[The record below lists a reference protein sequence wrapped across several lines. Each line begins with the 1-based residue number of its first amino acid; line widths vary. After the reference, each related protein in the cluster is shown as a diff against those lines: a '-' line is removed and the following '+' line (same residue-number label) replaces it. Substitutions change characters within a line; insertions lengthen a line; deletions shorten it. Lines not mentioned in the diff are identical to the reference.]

1 MARPPRTVE
10 PVAGEPAATAD
21 LGDERALLIADYHA
35 GIEQGLRYERGVE
48 LPSNAEQRRQRLLTL
63 LTETDADRLVVLGD
77 LGHQIGEPGGVEGD
91 ELDALYEAVVVDQGV
106 ELTVAPGNHDGDLD
120 SLFGDREGVTI
131 LPASGG
137 VLGEPPATLGVVH
150 GHTWPDPEL
159 LSAAT
164 ICMGHE
170 HPQVKLEDSVG
181 GHRVESAWLR
191 GRVDPAA
198 MLEGESDEPAELP
211 TDAADPPELVVC
223 PAFNDRSG
231 GTWIN
236 VEGQGFLAPFLPAA
250 IPDAE
255 CYLLDGTRL
264 GPFRAV

>member
-1 MARPPRTVE
+1 MARPPRAVE

-21 LGDERALLIADYHA
+21 LGDERALLVADYHA

-48 LPSNAEQRRQRLLTL
+48 LPNNATERRQRLLAL

-77 LGHQIGEPGGVEGD
+77 LGHQIGEPAGVEGD

-106 ELTVAPGNHDGDLD
+106 ELTIAPGNHDGDLD
-120 SLFGDREGVTI
+120 ALFGDRDGVTM
-131 LPASGG
+131 LPASGD
-137 VLGEPPATLGVVH
+137 VLGDGEIGVVH
-150 GHTWPDPEL
+150 GHTWPDPEV
-159 LSAAT
+159 LSATT

-198 MLEGESDEPAELP
+198 MLESGTEESAELP
-211 TDAADPPELVVC
+211 TDATDPPELVVC

-236 VEGQGFLAPFLPAA
+236 VEEQGFLAPFLPAA